1 MPPHERERPRHRVGR
16 LGRLVPER
24 VMSPGPRPKCVR
36 RDQAPR
42 RTSAYI
48 YGVERSACVVETHP
62 LTEPLIQTGRRSI
75 VPGTLRPFLCVECT
89 GWHASQ
95 CSPAPLVAINAQG
108 HIGLEDSLGASAPV
122 RHVPQPPRER
132 PLEPT
137 FCATQALHCAM
148 VGRTQSRP
156 IAKICRMLRRN
167 KQQNRL
173 TSRNVM
179 DQTAAIPDLL
189 LDDS

>member
-1 MPPHERERPRHRVGR
+1 MPPHELDRPRYGVGPSFPNGSSPPVRAPNASGAIGR
-16 LGRLVPER
+16 LAVQ
-24 VMSPGPRPKCVR
+24 MNI
-36 RDQAPR
+36 
-42 RTSAYI
+42 YI
-48 YGVERSACVVETHP
+48 YGVDRSACVVETHP

-75 VPGTLRPFLCVECT
+75 VPGALRRFLCVECT
-89 GWHASQ
+89 EWHASQ
-95 CSPAPLVAINAQG
+95 CSPVLLVATTAQG
-108 HIGLEDSLGASAPV
+108 RIGIEDSLGASAPV

-132 PLEPT
+132 PLEPR

-167 KQQNRL
+167 KQQKRL